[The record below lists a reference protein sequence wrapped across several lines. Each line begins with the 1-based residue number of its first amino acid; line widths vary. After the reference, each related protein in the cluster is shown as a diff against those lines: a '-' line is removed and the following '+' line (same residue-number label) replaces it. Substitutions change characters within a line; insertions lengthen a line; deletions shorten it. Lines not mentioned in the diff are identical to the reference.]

1 MRWVRTRAIA
11 LAVLFPVGVAVI
23 RLAAQ
28 QRDDPEL
35 LRVRESVWRAWF
47 DNDVKA
53 LQRLVPPGTITIS
66 SGEKEWK
73 DQAAVIRDAENFH
86 AKGGKLIRLE
96 FPRTEVQHFGDVA
109 VIYSQYLY
117 EVEMGGKR
125 TVSSGRVTEI
135 FVKRDGQWV
144 NPGWHT
150 DEEK

>member
-1 MRWVRTRAIA
+1 
-11 LAVLFPVGVAVI
+11 VAVI
-23 RLAAQ
+23 RLAAR

>member
-1 MRWVRTRAIA
+1 MRWVRNRAIA
-11 LAVLFPVGVAVI
+11 VAVLFPVGVAVI

-28 QRDDPEL
+28 QRDDTEL

-47 DNDVKA
+47 DNDVKT

-73 DQAAVIRDAENFH
+73 DQAAVFRDAENFH

-117 EVEMGGKR
+117 AVEMGGKR

>member
-1 MRWVRTRAIA
+1 MRWVRNRAIA
-11 LAVLFPVGVAVI
+11 VAVLFPVGVAVI

-28 QRDDPEL
+28 QRDDTEL

-47 DNDVKA
+47 DNDVKT

-73 DQAAVIRDAENFH
+73 DQAAVFRDAENFH